1 MKTIKLDATSWKSVS
16 DFYDAL
22 LPAIGAPD
30 WHGRNINALIDSMVV
45 GGINNLHPPY
55 AVTIVNAIGL
65 PEAVSSEVVFAAN
78 AIQEGRRDWLA
89 RTGEDVVVSLEL
101 A

>member
-1 MKTIKLDATSWKSVS
+1 MKTIKLDATSWKTAS

-30 WHGRNINALIDSMVV
+30 WHGRNINALIDSMVF

-55 AVTIVNAIGL
+55 AVTIVNTIGL
-65 PEAVSSEVVFAAN
+65 PEAVSSEVVLAAN
-78 AIQEGRRDWLA
+78 AIQEGRRDLLA
-89 RTGEDVVVSLEL
+89 RTGEDVIVSLEL